1 MNHLQFAPTPD
12 NMPLFLLGYSLLIIL
27 VCATAVVKIFI
38 KWQRGRFTQGYRM
51 LQGLLGLFIL
61 RMAVFLITYLGW
73 RTDPNFIFVNLQ
85 LELAA
90 SVAGIIL
97 IAWMWNFPERSRGID
112 LTVLALIILVAS
124 AVSLQLSLLPSLQ
137 ESILGSTSFWQ
148 GITISLTVIGCGLIL
163 IRKPNYWH
171 YGFFMLGILGIGSAL
186 SLIGNSLEIMQ
197 LSQLAAYPLL
207 LVVGDRFPIGDFQAG
222 EQEIEIPLER
232 KHFSVEHDILKII
245 YRLFDEQDSVG
256 ILYKIAQTTAYLI
269 LADLTMVIDTPDE
282 HGKIRIIAGYD
293 LIREEPLQAITLDSK
308 SIPLISNYIQ
318 RGKMLHIPASSTS
331 RDLSH
336 LSKMLQLS
344 KPGHLLASPV
354 YVPGAN
360 KTIGVVLFSPFSS
373 RPWTKEDQ
381 DYIQLL
387 CKLFE
392 EAFSHH
398 LVSQNGESEGIKD
411 TIRDLSSK
419 LTQLG
424 QDKQQLREDM
434 AVLSKEHQHLLLD
447 QNSLQKKY
455 SNMMADA
462 NALQRHL
469 AMLVDLSKKESTE
482 ALRKYITV
490 IEKELTASGVDN
502 AYLDDEEAADTEAL
516 AQILEKDA
524 DPDSTRPA
532 DIINAVQACLA
543 LVKEDI
549 DQKDLTAR
557 LDLPENPPL
566 LKMNHALFR
575 EIFSFLV
582 SNAVSENAAGG
593 EIHIRVQV
601 YEEDH
606 TQRFAHIK
614 ITDQGGGYY
623 PDEIAGILNDHLTT
637 EQQDQ
642 LSQVMTN
649 LYVTKNLV
657 ENEGGRMWVESTPG
671 TGTTVSLL
679 LAFL

>member
-1 MNHLQFAPTPD
+1 MIYLQYSPNPE
-12 NMPLFLLGYSLLIIL
+12 NLPLLFLGYSLLIIL
-27 VCATAVVKIFI
+27 ICAAALVKIFI
-38 KWQRGRFTQGYRM
+38 LWRRGRFTQGYRM

-61 RMAVFLITYLGW
+61 RLVVFLITYISW
-73 RTDPNFIFVNLQ
+73 RTDPQFSTVLLTLDQ
-85 LELAA
+85 AA
-90 SVAGIIL
+90 SLVGILL
-97 IAWMWNFPERSRGID
+97 ISWMWNFPERSRGID
-112 LTVLALIILVAS
+112 LALLAVTALTLVLVA
-124 AVSLQLSLLPSLQ
+124 LQLSLFPALLDG
-137 ESILGSTSFWQ
+137 IFGSTSFWQ
-148 GITISLTVIGCGLIL
+148 GVSITLVVIGCGLAL
-163 IRKPNYWH
+163 LRKPNFWH
-171 YGFFMLGILGIGSAL
+171 YGLFMLGILGIGAVL
-186 SLIGNSLEIMQ
+186 SLLSGDLESYHLAQ
-197 LSQLAAYPLL
+197 LVAYPLL
-207 LVVGDRFPIGDFQAG
+207 LVLGDRFPIGDSLPTDR
-222 EQEIEIPLER
+222 ELDESLDR
-232 KHFSVEHDILKII
+232 RHFSVDHDILAII
-245 YRLFDEQDSVG
+245 YRLFNENDSTG

-269 LADLTMVIDTPDE
+269 LSDLVMVIDTPDE

-293 LIREEPLQAITLDSK
+293 LIREETLQAITLESK

-360 KTIGVVLFSPFSS
+360 KTIGVVLFSPFSN

-398 LVSQNGESEGIKD
+398 LVNQNGESEGVKD

-419 LTQLG
+419 LTSLS
-424 QDKQQLREDM
+424 QDKQQLKEDM
-434 AVLSKEHQHLLLD
+434 AVLSKEHQHLMLD
-447 QNSLQKKY
+447 QNSLQVKY
-455 SNMMADA
+455 SNLMAWT
-462 NALQRHL
+462 NSLQRHL
-469 AMLVDLSKKESTE
+469 AMLVDLSKKESIE
-482 ALRKYITV
+482 ALRKYIAV
-490 IEKELTASGVDN
+490 IEKEIGEPREASVMPDPIKAPASETADKTP
-502 AYLDDEEAADTEAL
+502 DEEM
-516 AQILEKDA
+516 
-524 DPDSTRPA
+524 DPNSSRPA
-532 DIINAVQACLA
+532 DIIEAIQNCLENTRKDINDKK
-543 LVKEDI
+543 LVT
-549 DQKDLTAR
+549 Q

-566 LKMNHALFR
+566 LKMNHALFQ

-582 SNAVSENAAGG
+582 SNAVMENKSEG
-593 EIHIRVQV
+593 EINIRVQI

-614 ITDQGGGYY
+614 ITDQGAGYY

-642 LSQVMTN
+642 LNQVMTN

>member
-1 MNHLQFAPTPD
+1 MNLLQFAPIPA
-12 NMPLFLLGYSLLIIL
+12 NLPLLFLGYSLLIIL
-27 VCATAVVKIFI
+27 ICAAALIKISV

-51 LQGLLGLFIL
+51 LLGLLTLLIMRL
-61 RMAVFLITYLGW
+61 VVFLITYLSW
-73 RTDPNFIFVNLQ
+73 RTEHPDPTVSMQ
-85 LELAA
+85 LDLAA
-90 SVAGIIL
+90 SFVGIIL
-97 IAWMWNFPERSRGID
+97 IAWMWNFPERSWSVD
-112 LTVLALIILVAS
+112 LVVMTLIALATALVG
-124 AVSLQLSLLPSLQ
+124 LQLSVFPSLLDG
-137 ESILGSTSFWQ
+137 ILGSVSFWH
-148 GITISLTVIGCGLIL
+148 GLSISLAVIGCGLIL
-163 IRKPNYWH
+163 MRKPNFWH
-171 YGFFMLGILGIGSAL
+171 YGLFMLGILGIGSGL
-186 SLIGNSLEIMQ
+186 SLVSDNLDILH
-197 LSQLAAYPLL
+197 LTQLASYPLL
-207 LVVGDRFPIGDFQAG
+207 LSLCDRFPIGDSLSTDPEEGSQM
-222 EQEIEIPLER
+222 ER
-232 KHFSVEHDILKII
+232 RLFSVDHHILSTI
-245 YRLFDEQDSVG
+245 YKLFDENDSTG
-256 ILYKIAQTTAYLI
+256 ILYKIARTTAYLI
-269 LADLTMVIDTPDE
+269 LSDLTMVIDTPDE

-293 LIREEPLQAITLDSK
+293 LIREEPLQAITLESK

-360 KTIGVVLFSPFSS
+360 KTIGVVLFSPFSY

-398 LVSQNGESEGIKD
+398 LGIQTGESAGVKD
-411 TIRDLSSK
+411 TIRDLSQK
-419 LTQLG
+419 LTALSA
-424 QDKQQLREDM
+424 DKQQLREDM

-447 QNSLQKKY
+447 QNSLQSKY
-455 SNMMADA
+455 SNLMAWA

-469 AMLVDLSKKESTE
+469 AMLVDLSEKESSE
-482 ALRKYITV
+482 ALRKYINV
-490 IEKELTASGVDN
+490 IEKEIG
-502 AYLDDEEAADTEAL
+502 EPGADKIYQDPQKT
-516 AQILEKDA
+516 QISQGGEKDPA
-524 DPDSTRPA
+524 IEVDPNSIRPA
-532 DIINAVQACLA
+532 DLTEAIRTCLENIKGEVQEKNL
-543 LVKEDI
+543 I
-549 DQKDLTAR
+549 TQ

-566 LKMNHALFR
+566 LKMNHALFQ

-582 SNAVSENAAGG
+582 SNAVIETEPEG
-593 EIHIRVQV
+593 EIIIRAQI

-614 ITDQGGGYY
+614 VVDQGGGYY
-623 PDEIAGILNDHLTT
+623 PDEIAGILNDHLTS
-637 EQQDQ
+637 EQQEQ

-657 ENEGGRMWVESTPG
+657 ENEGGRMWVESSPG

>member
-1 MNHLQFAPTPD
+1 
-12 NMPLFLLGYSLLIIL
+12 
-27 VCATAVVKIFI
+27 
-38 KWQRGRFTQGYRM
+38 
-51 LQGLLGLFIL
+51 
-61 RMAVFLITYLGW
+61 MAVLVLSA
-73 RTDPNFIFVNLQ
+73 
-85 LELAA
+85 LA
-90 SVAGIIL
+90 
-97 IAWMWNFPERSRGID
+97 IA
-112 LTVLALIILVAS
+112 LVF
-124 AVSLQLSLLPSLQ
+124 LQLSLFPSLLNGVFGT
-137 ESILGSTSFWQ
+137 ISFWQ
-148 GITISLTVIGCGLIL
+148 GISITIAVIGCGLIL
-163 IRKPNYWH
+163 IRKPNFWH
-171 YGFFMLGILGIGSAL
+171 YGLFMLGILGIGSGL
-186 SLIGNSLEIMQ
+186 SLVGDSLDI
-197 LSQLAAYPLL
+197 LHLAQLASYPLL
-207 LVVGDRFPIGDFQAG
+207 LALSDRFPIGDSLSTDYEEG
-222 EQEIEIPLER
+222 MPLER
-232 KHFSVEHDILKII
+232 RHFSVDHDILNTI
-245 YRLFDEQDSVG
+245 YKLFDENDTTG

-269 LADLTMVIDTPDE
+269 LSDLVMVIDTPDE

-293 LIREEPLQAITLDSK
+293 LIREEPLQAITLESK

-318 RGKMLHIPASSTS
+318 RGKILHIPASSTS

-360 KTIGVVLFSPFSS
+360 KTIGIILFSPFSN

-387 CKLFE
+387 CKLYE

-398 LVSQNGESEGIKD
+398 LGLQNGESEGVKD
-411 TIRDLSSK
+411 TIRDLSQK
-419 LTQLG
+419 LTQLS

-447 QNSLQKKY
+447 QNSLQAKY
-455 SNMMADA
+455 SSLMTWA

-469 AMLVDLSKKESTE
+469 AMLVDLSGKESSE
-482 ALRKYITV
+482 ALRKYIDV
-490 IEKELTASGVDN
+490 IEKDIGEPGEDKIH
-502 AYLDDEEAADTEAL
+502 LDPQEAH
-516 AQILEKDA
+516 ISDA
-524 DPDSTRPA
+524 EDRDPDKEDDPDSKRPA
-532 DIINAVQACLA
+532 EITEAIQSCLDDIQADLDDKK
-543 LVKEDI
+543 LVT
-549 DQKDLTAR
+549 Q
-557 LDLPENPPL
+557 LDLPDNPPL
-566 LKMNHALFR
+566 LKMNHALFK

-582 SNAVSENAAGG
+582 ANAVMETESEG
-593 EIHIRVQV
+593 EIYIRAQI
-601 YEEDH
+601 YEEDQ

-614 ITDQGGGYY
+614 ISDQGGGYY

-657 ENEGGRMWVESTPG
+657 ENEGGRMWVESSPG

>member
-1 MNHLQFAPTPD
+1 MNHLQYAP
-12 NMPLFLLGYSLLIIL
+12 NSENLPLFFLGYSLLIIL
-27 VCATAVVKIFI
+27 VCAAALVKIYI
-38 KWQRGRFTQGYRM
+38 KWQQGRFTQGFRM
-51 LQGLLGLFIL
+51 LLGLLGLFIL
-61 RMAVFLITYLGW
+61 RLVVFLITYLSW
-73 RTDPNFIFVNLQ
+73 RTNPQFTAGLLTLD
-85 LELAA
+85 LAA
-90 SVAGIIL
+90 SLVGIIL
-97 IAWMWNFPERSRGID
+97 IAWMWNFPERSWFID
-112 LTVLALIILVAS
+112 LLVLVLVVLIIALIT
-124 AVSLQLSLLPSLQ
+124 LQLFVFPSLLDG
-137 ESILGSTSFWQ
+137 ILGTTSFWQ
-148 GITISLTVIGCGLIL
+148 GISITLVVISCGLIL
-163 IRKPNYWH
+163 IRKPNFWH
-171 YGFFMLGILGIGSAL
+171 YGIFMLGILGIGSTL
-186 SLIGNSLEIMQ
+186 SLLSGETDSLHLAQ
-197 LSQLAAYPLL
+197 LVAYPLL
-207 LVVGDRFPIGDFQAG
+207 LVLGDRFPIGDSLSLDR
-222 EQEIEIPLER
+222 ELDESLER
-232 KHFSVEHDILKII
+232 RRFSVDHDKLSII
-245 YRLFDEQDSVG
+245 YRLFDENDPTG

-269 LADLTMVIDTPDE
+269 LADLAMVIDTPDE

-360 KTIGVVLFSPFSS
+360 KTIGVVLFSPFSN

-398 LVSQNGESEGIKD
+398 LVIQNGASESVKD

-419 LTQLG
+419 LTQLS

-447 QNSLQKKY
+447 QNSLQMKY
-455 SNMMADA
+455 SNLMTWT
-462 NALQRHL
+462 NSLQRHL
-469 AMLVDLSKKESTE
+469 AMLVDLSKKESIE
-482 ALRKYITV
+482 ALRKYIGV
-490 IEKELTASGVDN
+490 IQNEIGEPREDSAYPEPEK
-502 AYLDDEEAADTEAL
+502 AL
-516 AQILEKDA
+516 ALEGEDITPEKPP

-532 DIINAVQACLA
+532 DIIEAIQSCLDNIEKDIEEKK
-543 LVKEDI
+543 LVT
-549 DQKDLTAR
+549 Q
-557 LDLPENPPL
+557 LDMPENPPL

-582 SNAVSENAAGG
+582 SNAVMENKSEG
-593 EIHIRVQV
+593 EIIIKAQI

-606 TQRFAHIK
+606 IQRFAHIK

>member
-1 MNHLQFAPTPD
+1 MIYLQSGPD
-12 NMPLFLLGYSLLIIL
+12 PENLPLLFLGYSLLIIL
-27 VCATAVVKIFI
+27 ICAAAMVKIFI
-38 KWQRGRFTQGYRM
+38 LWRRGRFTQGYRM

-61 RMAVFLITYLGW
+61 RLVVFLITYISW
-73 RTDPNFIFVNLQ
+73 RADPQFSTALLILDQ
-85 LELAA
+85 AA
-90 SVAGIIL
+90 SLVGILL
-97 IAWMWNFPERSRGID
+97 ISWMWNFPERSRIID
-112 LTVLALIILVAS
+112 VVVLALTTLITALVA
-124 AVSLQLSLLPSLQ
+124 LQLSLFPTLLD
-137 ESILGSTSFWQ
+137 SIFGSTSFWQ
-148 GITISLTVIGCGLIL
+148 GLSITLAVIGCGLAL
-163 IRKPNYWH
+163 IRKPNFWH
-171 YGFFMLGILGIGSAL
+171 YGLFMLGILGIGSVL
-186 SLIGNSLEIMQ
+186 SLLSGDLESYHLAQ
-197 LSQLAAYPLL
+197 LVAYPLL
-207 LVVGDRFPIGDFQAG
+207 LVLGDRFPIGDSQPADRDVD
-222 EQEIEIPLER
+222 ESLER
-232 KHFSVEHDILKII
+232 RHFSVDHDILTII
-245 YRLFDEQDSVG
+245 YQLFNEDDSTG

-269 LADLTMVIDTPDE
+269 LADLAMVIDTPDE

-293 LIREEPLQAITLDSK
+293 LIREETLQAITLDSK

-360 KTIGVVLFSPFSS
+360 KTIGVVLFSPFSN

-381 DYIQLL
+381 DYIQVL

-398 LVSQNGESEGIKD
+398 LVNQNGESDGVKD

-419 LTQLG
+419 LTELS

-434 AVLSKEHQHLLLD
+434 AVLSKEHQHLMLD
-447 QNSLQKKY
+447 QNSLQAKY
-455 SNMMADA
+455 SNLMAWG
-462 NALQRHL
+462 NSLQRHL
-469 AMLVDLSKKESTE
+469 AMLVDLSKKESIE

-490 IEKELTASGVDN
+490 IEKEIGEPSEDNVIQDPIKTPASETEDKTSDID
-502 AYLDDEEAADTEAL
+502 LD
-516 AQILEKDA
+516 
-524 DPDSTRPA
+524 PNSTRPA
-532 DIINAVQACLA
+532 DVIEAIQNCL
-543 LVKEDI
+543 DNI
-549 DQKDLTAR
+549 QKDLDENNLVTQ

-566 LKMNHALFR
+566 LKMNHALFQ

-582 SNAVSENAAGG
+582 SNAVMENESEGN
-593 EIHIRVQV
+593 INIRVQI
-601 YEEDH
+601 YEEDQ

-614 ITDQGGGYY
+614 ITDQGAGYY

>member
-1 MNHLQFAPTPD
+1 MIYLQSSPD
-12 NMPLFLLGYSLLIIL
+12 PENLPLLFLGYSLLIIL
-27 VCATAVVKIFI
+27 ICAAALVKII
-38 KWQRGRFTQGYRM
+38 ILWRRGRFTQGYRM

-61 RMAVFLITYLGW
+61 RLVVFLITYISW
-73 RTDPNFIFVNLQ
+73 RTDPQFST
-85 LELAA
+85 ELLTLDQAA
-90 SVAGIIL
+90 SLVGIL
-97 IAWMWNFPERSRGID
+97 LLSWMWNFPERSRIID
-112 LTVLALIILVAS
+112 LVILALIVLTVALVA
-124 AVSLQLSLLPSLQ
+124 LQLSLFPALLDG
-137 ESILGSTSFWQ
+137 ILGSTSFWQ
-148 GITISLTVIGCGLIL
+148 GVSITLVVIGCGLTL
-163 IRKPNYWH
+163 IRKPNFWH
-171 YGFFMLGILGIGSAL
+171 YGLFMLGILGIGSVL
-186 SLIGNSLEIMQ
+186 SLLSGDLESYHLAQ
-197 LSQLAAYPLL
+197 LVAYPLL
-207 LVVGDRFPIGDFQAG
+207 LVLGDRFPIGDSQPADRDVN
-222 EQEIEIPLER
+222 ESLER
-232 KHFSVEHDILKII
+232 RHFSVDHDILTII
-245 YRLFDEQDSVG
+245 YRLFNEDDSTG

-269 LADLTMVIDTPDE
+269 LADLAMVIDTPDE

-293 LIREEPLQAITLDSK
+293 LIREESLQAITLDSK

-344 KPGHLLASPV
+344 KPGHLLAAPV

-360 KTIGVVLFSPFSS
+360 KTIGVVLFSPFSN

-381 DYIQLL
+381 DYILVL

-398 LVSQNGESEGIKD
+398 LVNQNGESDGVKD
-411 TIRDLSSK
+411 TIRELSSK
-419 LTQLG
+419 LTELS

-434 AVLSKEHQHLLLD
+434 AVLSKEHQHLMLD
-447 QNSLQKKY
+447 QNSLQTKH
-455 SNMMADA
+455 SNLMAWA
-462 NALQRHL
+462 NSLQRHL
-469 AMLVDLSKKESTE
+469 AMLVDLSKKESIE
-482 ALRKYITV
+482 ALRKYIAL
-490 IEKELTASGVDN
+490 IEKDIGEPDENKVMPDPIKTPASEIEEITSDKD
-502 AYLDDEEAADTEAL
+502 LD
-516 AQILEKDA
+516 
-524 DPDSTRPA
+524 PNSTRPA
-532 DIINAVQACLA
+532 DIIEAIQNCLDNIQEDLDKNN
-543 LVKEDI
+543 LV
-549 DQKDLTAR
+549 TH

-566 LKMNHALFR
+566 LKMNHALFQ

-582 SNAVSENAAGG
+582 SNAVMENESEG
-593 EIHIRVQV
+593 EINIRVQI

-614 ITDQGGGYY
+614 ITDQGAGYY

>member
-1 MNHLQFAPTPD
+1 MIHLQFAPNTE
-12 NMPLFLLGYSLLIIL
+12 NLPLLFLGYSLLIIL
-27 VCATAVVKIFI
+27 VCAAALVKIFI
-38 KWQRGRFTQGYRM
+38 KWQQGRFTQGYRM

-61 RMAVFLITYLGW
+61 RMVVFLITYLSW
-73 RTDPNFIFVNLQ
+73 RTDPQFTPGL
-85 LELAA
+85 LTLDLAA
-90 SVAGIIL
+90 SLVGIIL
-97 IAWMWNFPERSRGID
+97 IAWMWNFPERSRFVD
-112 LTVLALIILVAS
+112 LVVLLLTVLIIALIT
-124 AVSLQLSLLPSLQ
+124 LQLSVFPSLL
-137 ESILGSTSFWQ
+137 EGFWGSTLFWQ
-148 GITISLTVIGCGLIL
+148 GLSITLVVINCGLII
-163 IRKPNYWH
+163 IRKPNHWH
-171 YGFFMLGILGIGSAL
+171 YGIFMLGILGIGSVL
-186 SLIGNSLEIMQ
+186 SLLSGDLDSLHLAQ
-197 LSQLAAYPLL
+197 LVAYPLL
-207 LVVGDRFPIGDFQAG
+207 LVLGDRFPIGDTLSMDR
-222 EQEIEIPLER
+222 EQDESLDR
-232 KHFSVEHDILKII
+232 RHFSVDHDILTVI
-245 YRLFDEQDSVG
+245 YRLFDENETTG

-269 LADLTMVIDTPDE
+269 LADLAMVIDSPDE

-293 LIREEPLQAITLDSK
+293 LIREEPLQAVTLDSK

-336 LSKMLQLS
+336 LAKMLQLS

-360 KTIGVVLFSPFSS
+360 KTIGVVLFSPFSN

-398 LVSQNGESEGIKD
+398 LVIQNGESEGVKD

-419 LTQLG
+419 LTQIS

-434 AVLSKEHQHLLLD
+434 AVLSKENQHLLLD
-447 QNSLQKKY
+447 QKSLQAKY
-455 SNMMADA
+455 TNLMTWA

-469 AMLVDLSKKESTE
+469 AMLVDLSKKESIE
-482 ALRKYITV
+482 ALRKYIEV
-490 IEKELTASGVDN
+490 INKEIGEPGEDSSQQE
-502 AYLDDEEAADTEAL
+502 LDQTPAPEAGDITTE
-516 AQILEKDA
+516 IEV

-532 DIINAVQACLA
+532 DIIEAIQSCLNNVLTEIDEKN
-543 LVKEDI
+543 LVT
-549 DQKDLTAR
+549 Q

-566 LKMNHALFR
+566 LKMNHALFQ

-582 SNAVSENAAGG
+582 SNAVMENKAEG
-593 EIHIRVQV
+593 EITIRAQI

-606 TQRFAHIK
+606 IQRFAHIK

-623 PDEIAGILNDHLTT
+623 PDEIAGILNDHLST
-637 EQQDQ
+637 EQQEQ

>member
-12 NMPLFLLGYSLLIIL
+12 SMPLFFLGYSLLIIL
-27 VCATAVVKIFI
+27 VCAAAVVKIFI
-38 KWQRGRFTQGYRM
+38 KWRRGRFTQGYRM
-51 LQGLLGLFIL
+51 LQGSLGLLIL
-61 RMAVFLITYLGW
+61 HMAVFLTTYLSW
-73 RTDPNFIFVNLQ
+73 RTDPNFFIVNLP

-90 SVAGIIL
+90 SVVGVIL

-112 LTVLALIILVAS
+112 LTVLALILLTTSVVI
-124 AVSLQLSLLPSLQ
+124 LQLSFLPTLL

-148 GITISLTVIGCGLIL
+148 GITISLTVIGCGLVL

-171 YGFFMLGILGIGSAL
+171 YGLFMLGILGVGSAL
-186 SLIGNSLEIMQ
+186 SLIGNSLEIML
-197 LSQLAAYPLL
+197 LSQLVAYPLL
-207 LVVGDRFPIGDFQAG
+207 LVVGDRFPIGDSQPVD
-222 EQEIEIPLER
+222 QEIEEQLER

-245 YRLFDEQDSVG
+245 YRLFDEQDSAG

-269 LADLTMVIDTPDE
+269 LADLTLVIDTPDE

-411 TIRDLSSK
+411 TIRELSSK
-419 LTQLG
+419 LTQLS

-455 SNMMADA
+455 SHMMAGA

-490 IEKELTASGVDN
+490 IEKEIAESGEGS
-502 AYLDDEEAADTEAL
+502 AYLDPEEAVDTEAL
-516 AQILEKDA
+516 ERVSDKDA

-532 DIINAVQACLA
+532 DILEAIQHCLA
-543 LVKEDI
+543 LVKNDI
-549 DQKDLTAR
+549 DHKDLDAK
-557 LDLPENPPL
+557 LDLPEDPPL

-582 SNAVSENAAGG
+582 SNAVTENEVGG
-593 EIHIRVQV
+593 DINIRVQV
-601 YEEDH
+601 YEEDQ

>member
-1 MNHLQFAPTPD
+1 MNQILYAPNPA
-12 NMPLFLLGYSLLIIL
+12 NLPLTYLGYSLLIIL
-27 VCATAVVKIFI
+27 ICAAALVKTYI

-51 LQGLLGLFIL
+51 LQGLLGIFIL
-61 RMAVFLITYLGW
+61 RLVVFLITYLSW
-73 RTDPNFIFVNLQ
+73 RTNPQFSAGLVTLD
-85 LELAA
+85 LAA
-90 SVAGIIL
+90 SLVGILL
-97 IAWMWNFPERSRGID
+97 ISWMWNFPERSQYID
-112 LTVLALIILVAS
+112 LIVLGLTALFSALVI
-124 AVSLQLSLLPSLQ
+124 LQLSAFPALL
-137 ESILGSTSFWQ
+137 EGFFGSSSFWQ
-148 GITISLTVIGCGLIL
+148 GISISLVVIGCGLII

-171 YGFFMLGILGIGSAL
+171 YGIFMLGILGIGSML
-186 SLIGNSLEIMQ
+186 SLLSGEQDSLH
-197 LSQLAAYPLL
+197 LAQLAAYPLL
-207 LVVGDRFPIGDFQAG
+207 LVLGDRFPIGETRPADPG
-222 EQEIEIPLER
+222 QEEPLER
-232 KHFSVEHDILKII
+232 RHFSVDHDILAII
-245 YRLFDEQDSVG
+245 HRLFDEDDSTG

-269 LADLTMVIDTPDE
+269 LADLAMVIDTPDE

-360 KTIGVVLFSPFSS
+360 KTIGVVLFSPFSN
-373 RPWTKEDQ
+373 RPWTKKDQ

-398 LVSQNGESEGIKD
+398 LVSQNGESEGVKE
-411 TIRDLSSK
+411 TIRDLSSQ
-419 LTQLG
+419 LTKLG

-434 AVLSKEHQHLLLD
+434 AVLSKEHQHLLMDHTGLETKYAEMINWS
-447 QNSLQKKY
+447 NS
-455 SNMMADA
+455 
-462 NALQRHL
+462 LQRHL
-469 AMLVDLSKKESTE
+469 AMLVDLSKKESIE
-482 ALRKYITV
+482 ALRKYIDV
-490 IEKELTASGVDN
+490 IEKEIGEPRE
-502 AYLDDEEAADTEAL
+502 LDDD
-516 AQILEKDA
+516 LESDPA
-524 DPDSTRPA
+524 PVGESEDIPASEDVDPDSRRPA
-532 DIINAVQACLA
+532 DIAEAIESCLA
-543 LVKEDI
+543 KVETEIKE
-549 DQKDLTAR
+549 KDLVTE
-557 LDLPENPPL
+557 LELPENPPL
-566 LKMNHALFR
+566 LRMNHALFQ
-575 EIFSFLV
+575 EIFSFLIA
-582 SNAVSENAAGG
+582 NAVLENEAEGK
-593 EIHIRVQV
+593 IIIRAQIYEADQV
-601 YEEDH
+601 
-606 TQRFAHIK
+606 QRFAHIK
-614 ITDQGGGYY
+614 VSDQGGGYY

-637 EQQDQ
+637 EQQEQ

>member
-1 MNHLQFAPTPD
+1 MNQILYAPNPE
-12 NMPLFLLGYSLLIIL
+12 NLPLTFLGYSLLIIL
-27 VCATAVVKIFI
+27 VCAVALIKTFL
-38 KWQRGRFTQGYRM
+38 KWQRGRYTQGYRT

-61 RMAVFLITYLGW
+61 HLVVFLITYLSQ
-73 RTDPNFIFVNLQ
+73 RTDPQFTNGLITLD
-85 LELAA
+85 LAA
-90 SVAGIIL
+90 SLVGIIL
-97 IAWMWNFPERSRGID
+97 ISWIWNFPERSLGID
-112 LTVLALIILVAS
+112 LVVIGLIAVILAV
-124 AVSLQLSLLPSLQ
+124 VSLQLSLFPTLLTGLSGSASLW
-137 ESILGSTSFWQ
+137 LGIS
-148 GITISLTVIGCGLIL
+148 ISLALIGCALTI

-171 YGFFMLGILGIGSAL
+171 YGIFMLGILGIGSTL
-186 SLIGNSLEIMQ
+186 SLLSNNLDSLHLAQ
-197 LSQLAAYPLL
+197 LVAYPLL
-207 LVVGDRFPIGDFQAG
+207 LVLDDRFPIGDPSEDELA
-222 EQEIEIPLER
+222 ESLER
-232 KHFSVEHDILKII
+232 RHFSVDHDILSII
-245 YRLFDEQDSVG
+245 YRLFDENDSTG

-269 LADLTMVIDTPDE
+269 LADLAMVIDTPDE

-293 LIREEPLQAITLDSK
+293 LIREEPLQAITLESK

-354 YVPGAN
+354 YVPSAN
-360 KTIGVVLFSPFSS
+360 KTIGVVLFSPFSN
-373 RPWTKEDQ
+373 RPWTKKDQ

-398 LVSQNGESEGIKD
+398 LVIQNGESEGVKD

-419 LTQLG
+419 LTKLS

-447 QNSLQKKY
+447 QNSMEAKY
-455 SNMMADA
+455 SSLMTWSNT
-462 NALQRHL
+462 LQRHL
-469 AMLVDLSKKESTE
+469 AMLIDLSKKESTE
-482 ALRKYITV
+482 ALRKYIDV
-490 IEKELTASGVDN
+490 IEKEIGEPGEISTAIES
-502 AYLDDEEAADTEAL
+502 AKEITPETEESTSVKE
-516 AQILEKDA
+516 I
-524 DPDSTRPA
+524 DPDSMRPA
-532 DIINAVQACLA
+532 DIIEAIHSCL
-543 LVKEDI
+543 EDVEADI
-549 DQKDLTAR
+549 EEKKLETQ

-566 LKMNHALFR
+566 LHMNHALFK

-582 SNAVSENAAGG
+582 ANAVMENEPEGK
-593 EIHIRVQV
+593 INIRAQI

-606 TQRFAHIK
+606 IQRFAHIK

>member
-1 MNHLQFAPTPD
+1 MNLIRYAPIPE
-12 NMPLFLLGYSLLIIL
+12 NLPLTFLGYSLLIIL
-27 VCATAVVKIFI
+27 VCAAALIKIAI
-38 KWQRGRFTQGYRM
+38 KWRRGRFTQGYRM
-51 LQGLLGLFIL
+51 LQGLLGLLVL
-61 RMAVFLITYLGW
+61 RLAVFLITFLTW
-73 RTDPNFIFVNLQ
+73 HTESIFSTAYFHLD
-85 LELAA
+85 LAA
-90 SVAGIIL
+90 SLVGIIV
-97 IAWMWNFPERSRGID
+97 ISWMWNFPERSLVVD
-112 LTVLALIILVAS
+112 LVGLALNVLILALVA
-124 AVSLQLSLLPSLQ
+124 LQLSVLPAWL
-137 ESILGSTSFWQ
+137 ENFLGTTSFWQ
-148 GITISLTVIGCGLIL
+148 GSAIAMAVIGCVLIL
-163 IRKPNYWH
+163 IRKPNHWH
-171 YGFFMLGILGIGSAL
+171 YGLFMLGVLGIGAGL
-186 SLIGNSLEIMQ
+186 SLVGDSLDILH

-207 LVVGDRFPIGDFQAG
+207 LVLGDRFPIGGALAADR
-222 EQEIEIPLER
+222 EEDESRER
-232 KHFSVEHDILKII
+232 KHFSVEHEYLSII
-245 YRLFDEQDSVG
+245 YRLFNENDPTG

-269 LADLTMVIDTPDE
+269 LADLAMVIDTPDE

-360 KTIGVVLFSPFSS
+360 KTIGVVLFSPFSN
-373 RPWTKEDQ
+373 RPWTKADQ

-398 LVSQNGESEGIKD
+398 LVAQDGESEGVKD

-419 LTQLG
+419 LTQLS
-424 QDKQQLREDM
+424 QDKQQLRDDM

-447 QNSLQKKY
+447 QSSLQGKY
-455 SNMMADA
+455 SNLMVWA

-469 AMLVDLSKKESTE
+469 AMLVDLSRKESNE
-482 ALRKYITV
+482 ALRKYIDV
-490 IEKELTASGVDN
+490 IQKDIGEPGAEKE
-502 AYLDDEEAADTEAL
+502 YLDPDL
-516 AQILEKDA
+516 AQALQSDLVPSGQET

-532 DIINAVQACLA
+532 DIIVAIQICLDMVQ
-543 LVKEDI
+543 EQI
-549 DQKDLTAR
+549 TAKKIATQ
-557 LDLPENPPL
+557 LDLPDKPPL
-566 LKMNHALFR
+566 LKMNHALFK

-582 SNAVSENAAGG
+582 SNAVMENGPDSE
-593 EIHIRVQV
+593 IKIRVQI

-623 PDEIAGILNDHLTT
+623 PDEIAGILNDHLTI

-657 ENEGGRMWVESTPG
+657 ENEGGRMWVESLPG

>member
-1 MNHLQFAPTPD
+1 MNQLLYAPIPE
-12 NMPLFLLGYSLLIIL
+12 NLPLSFLGYSLLIIL
-27 VCATAVVKIFI
+27 ACAAALVKTYV
-38 KWQRGRFTQGYRM
+38 KWRQGRFTQGYRM
-51 LQGLLGLFIL
+51 LQGILGLFIL
-61 RMAVFLITYLGW
+61 RLVVFLITYLSW
-73 RTDPNFIFVNLQ
+73 RTNPQFTTGLLTLD
-85 LELAA
+85 LAA
-90 SVAGIIL
+90 SFVGILL
-97 IAWMWNFPERSRGID
+97 ISWVWNFPERNQFAD
-112 LTVLALIILVAS
+112 LVVLILVIMTSALIIL
-124 AVSLQLSLLPSLQ
+124 QLSALPALL
-137 ESILGSTSFWQ
+137 EGVFGSFSFWQ
-148 GITISLTVIGCGLIL
+148 GVSITLIVIGGGLII

-171 YGFFMLGILGIGSAL
+171 YGIFMLGILGIGSVL
-186 SLIGNSLEIMQ
+186 SLLSGDPDSLHLAQ
-197 LSQLAAYPLL
+197 LVAYPLL
-207 LVVGDRFPIGDFQAG
+207 LVLGDRFPIGESIPTEQDQA
-222 EQEIEIPLER
+222 EPLER
-232 KHFSVEHDILKII
+232 RHFSVDHDILTTI
-245 YRLFDEQDSVG
+245 YKLFDENDSTG

-269 LADLTMVIDTPDE
+269 LADLAMVIDTPDE

-360 KTIGVVLFSPFSS
+360 KTIGVVLFSPFSN
-373 RPWTKEDQ
+373 RPWTKKDQ

-398 LVSQNGESEGIKD
+398 LIIQNGESEGVKN

-419 LTQLG
+419 LTKLSQE
-424 QDKQQLREDM
+424 KQQLREDM
-434 AVLSKEHQHLLLD
+434 AVLSKEHQNLLLD
-447 QNSLQKKY
+447 QSGLETKYANLMTWSNS
-455 SNMMADA
+455 
-462 NALQRHL
+462 LQRHL

-482 ALRKYITV
+482 ALRKYIDV
-490 IEKELTASGVDN
+490 IEKEIGEAKEFDHAAESEKTSIAEP
-502 AYLDDEEAADTEAL
+502 EEITSETDV
-516 AQILEKDA
+516 
-524 DPDSTRPA
+524 DPDSRRPA
-532 DIINAVQACLA
+532 DMIKAIQSCLA
-543 LVKEDI
+543 KTQLEIDEKELVTHLE
-549 DQKDLTAR
+549 
-557 LDLPENPPL
+557 LPENPPL
-566 LKMNHALFR
+566 LKMNHALFQ
-575 EIFSFLV
+575 EIFSFLIA
-582 SNAVSENAAGG
+582 NAIMENEPEG
-593 EIHIRVQV
+593 EINIRAQI

-606 TQRFAHIK
+606 VQRFAHIK

-637 EQQDQ
+637 EQQEQ

-671 TGTTVSLL
+671 KGTTVSLL